1 MNTMTREEMLRI
13 KEDRGYS
20 LKRLS
25 EFTGVPVVTL
35 QKVFSGATPN
45 PRKATLDAIER
56 VLTSDEE
63 RYRGKSYEYT
73 SRISD
78 KGMTLNED
86 IGYNY
91 DLEKELQGEY
101 TLKDY
106 YALPDSRRVE
116 LIDGL
121 FYDMASPKTV
131 HQDIIFY
138 IHMSLYEYI
147 RDKKKPCKVFESP
160 VDVQLDCDD
169 KTMLEPD
176 VMVVCDRDKIKEFG
190 IYGAPDF
197 ILEVISKS
205 SRQKDMTIKLRKYQA
220 AGVREYWIIDPYKE
234 VLITYDLT
242 DEDYIPNVHPLEG
255 SVPVLISNGELEIDL
270 EPVAESIRELVK
282 QIKD

>member
-1 MNTMTREEMLRI
+1 
-13 KEDRGYS
+13 
-20 LKRLS
+20 
-25 EFTGVPVVTL
+25 
-35 QKVFSGATPN
+35 
-45 PRKATLDAIER
+45 
-56 VLTSDEE
+56 
-63 RYRGKSYEYT
+63 
-73 SRISD
+73 
-78 KGMTLNED
+78 MTLNED

-106 YALPDSRRVE
+106 YALPDNRRVE

-131 HQDIIFY
+131 HQDIVSY
-138 IHMSLYEYI
+138 IHVSLYEYI

-176 VMVVCDRDKIKEFG
+176 VIVVCDRDKIKEFG

>member
-1 MNTMTREEMLRI
+1 
-13 KEDRGYS
+13 
-20 LKRLS
+20 
-25 EFTGVPVVTL
+25 
-35 QKVFSGATPN
+35 
-45 PRKATLDAIER
+45 
-56 VLTSDEE
+56 
-63 RYRGKSYEYT
+63 
-73 SRISD
+73 
-78 KGMTLNED
+78 
-86 IGYNY
+86 
-91 DLEKELQGEY
+91 LEKELQGEY

-106 YALPDSRRVE
+106 YALPDNRRVE